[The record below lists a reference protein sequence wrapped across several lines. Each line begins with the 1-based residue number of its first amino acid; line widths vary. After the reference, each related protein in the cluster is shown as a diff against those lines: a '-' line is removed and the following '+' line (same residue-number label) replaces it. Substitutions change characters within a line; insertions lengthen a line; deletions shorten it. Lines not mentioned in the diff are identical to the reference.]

1 MTLTTFIIIYAANC
15 LFKGGLRK
23 SKFESTGSSFSEPV
37 SNSSST
43 SLPSNQKKMKVTVS
57 PVASSSSTKAKSSLT
72 EVKKDPDTR
81 ICQPI
86 IKLSEWNKGLLEG
99 SISKEEREK
108 ALDSDIKN

>member
-1 MTLTTFIIIYAANC
+1 MTLTTFIILAAANC

-43 SLPSNQKKMKVTVS
+43 SLPSNQKKMKAVGS
-57 PVASSSSTKAKSSLT
+57 PDASSSSTKAVSPQT
-72 EVKKDPDTR
+72 EASNNSDTR

-86 IKLSEWNKGLLEG
+86 IKLSEWNKEKRGS
-99 SISKEEREK
+99 SISKKEK
-108 ALDSDIKN
+108 GETRF